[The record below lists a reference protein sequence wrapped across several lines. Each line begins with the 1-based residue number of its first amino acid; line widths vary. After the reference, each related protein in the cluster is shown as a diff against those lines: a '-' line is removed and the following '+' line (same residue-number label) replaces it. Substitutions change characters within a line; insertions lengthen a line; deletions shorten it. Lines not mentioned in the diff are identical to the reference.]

1 MTRRRVSLGACGPH
15 LVLKRRPGIIS
26 SPLCPSLG
34 WDRLLDTG
42 YKCTST
48 NRDPLDDN
56 ARTLLRSVNP
66 FKQYLLLSS
75 NYFK

>member
-26 SPLCPSLG
+26 PPLCPSLG
-34 WDRLLDTG
+34 WDRLLDSG
-42 YKCTST
+42 YKCMSN

-56 ARTLLRSVNP
+56 ARTLLRSVNLI
-66 FKQYLLLSS
+66 QAILIT
-75 NYFK
+75 